1 MSSARSRAPS
11 IVDLTFLLWVLV
23 VPTVLG
29 HRSLNADGDVP
40 RHLRMGDFILEG
52 GLAQVDTFAYTKTG
66 PFLPTEWLSQVTY
79 ALVERAAGLAGV
91 AVFVGLIV
99 ALFLALIV
107 GQMRRSGVDP
117 LLAWITG
124 VVVAVLTS
132 VHWVARPH
140 LFTFLGVTLTLQ
152 LALFARGRTR
162 WLAAPFFLVWAN
174 YHPGFAL
181 GLAIL
186 FAFTAGDVAEAA
198 LAGQPEARSSHL
210 KRARDHGLMLGLG
223 ALASLVNPQGAGLHV
238 RIRNVLDN
246 RFLMQATEE
255 FRPIEILSLYGGL
268 VLGVVGL
275 IVLAYA
281 MRRTRPSLP
290 VLFVVLG
297 TLIAGA
303 MARRNLPLFALAS
316 LPLLAIE
323 AGAAWRSLRWPWL
336 ERMRATFAAAD
347 RGVAAVRY
355 APIGAAL
362 MIGVALAGGSV
373 GGVRLVP
380 DAFDKRVFPVDAVQ
394 AARAAGLGGRIFN
407 EFAWGGYLVR
417 AWPEQR
423 IFIDGMTDFLG
434 NDVTRSYLKI
444 HGMQPGWQDEL
455 QRHGVSIVLVPPGT
469 PLAHALLATGEWD
482 TWYSDGTAIML
493 RKVSAPAAA
502 AGRSS
507 T

>member
-1 MSSARSRAPS
+1 MRPARSRSPS

-23 VPTVLG
+23 VPTVLSV
-29 HRSLNADGDVP
+29 RSLNADGDVA

-99 ALFLALIV
+99 ALFHALIV
-107 GQMRRSGVDP
+107 WQMRRSGVDP
-117 LLAWITG
+117 LLAWMTG

-132 VHWVARPH
+132 VHWAARPH

-316 LPLLAIE
+316 LPLVAIE
-323 AGAAWRSLRWPWL
+323 TGEVWRSLRWRWL
-336 ERMRATFAAAD
+336 TWLRQVFAAGDAHA
-347 RGVAAVRY
+347 RAVRY
-355 APIGAAL
+355 APFGAL
-362 MIGVALAGGSV
+362 VMIGVALAGGSV
-373 GGVRLVP
+373 AGWRLVP
-380 DAFDKRVFPVDAVQ
+380 DAFDARVFPVEAVE
-394 AARAAGLGGRIFN
+394 AARAAGLEGRIFN
-407 EFAWGGYLVR
+407 EFRWGGYLVY

-434 NDVTRSYLKI
+434 NDVFRSYLKVDALED
-444 HGMQPGWQDEL
+444 GWLEEL
-455 QRHGVSIVLVPPGT
+455 ARHDVSIVLVPRDSRV
-469 PLAHALLATGEWD
+469 ARALMETGAWAVWHED
-482 TWYSDGTAIML
+482 STAVL
-493 RKVSAPAAA
+493 LQRRPA
-502 AGRSS
+502 
-507 T
+507 